1 METDLTTEDDAVL
14 DAALT
19 KLLNAHGKAT
29 DAGDGAEQ
37 AICHAGIMA
46 IIKEQRR
53 RTDAWIEAKAAQ
65 SKQVV

>member
-1 METDLTTEDDAVL
+1 METDLTNEDPAVL

-19 KLLNAHGKAT
+19 RLLDAHGKAT
-29 DAGDGAEQ
+29 DAGDGNEQ

-46 IIKEQRR
+46 IISEQRR
-53 RTDAWIEAKAAQ
+53 RTDAWIEAKALQ